1 MTGAGRRL
9 AVGACAALLAVAGTS
24 AAWVLDREDPSAG
37 AAAPARTAAPGPTA
51 QMPGPIAAPARA
63 AQMPGQELPPGVT
76 PEMVERGGEIFRDA
90 GLCYTCHGRDG
101 TGRPGL
107 GTNLTDAEWLH
118 GDGSY
123 EYLLERIDDGVP
135 ARVSTTGV
143 PMPPRGGSGITDE
156 QLQAVAVFVWTL
168 SR

>member
-1 MTGAGRRL
+1 MTGTGRRL

-37 AAAPARTAAPGPTA
+37 AAAAAPAAAPGSAAAAGMAATPATA
-51 QMPGPIAAPARA
+51 TPSS
-63 AQMPGQELPPGVT
+63 GQELPPGVT

-107 GTNLTDAEWLH
+107 GTNLTDSEWLH

-135 ARVSTTGV
+135 ARVSSTGV
-143 PMPPRGGSGITDE
+143 PMPPRGGSGITDD
-156 QLQAVAVFVWTL
+156 QLEAVAAFVWTL

>member
-37 AAAPARTAAPGPTA
+37 AAAGAPTAAPGPT
-51 QMPGPIAAPARA
+51 

-135 ARVSTTGV
+135 ARVSSTGV

-156 QLQAVAVFVWTL
+156 QLQAVAAFVWTL